1 MKTAGKAS
9 TLIISGLAILVLAC
23 ASNGSSP
30 GPSPTE
36 QPMPTA
42 EQPVP
47 AATQIPAPTAAPTAT
62 PAATNVPAPTPVPT
76 PVPAPLPG
84 TLGEQGGSLIVA
96 GFADVPHRDVHQTV
110 QETLASLGPGLAYS
124 RLLRL
129 QPGTG
134 DAQPSLLLEC
144 DLCSSWELTS
154 DFAYLFQLREDVR
167 WQNISPVEGRALV
180 ADDLVFSYNRMRT
193 PGWASAG
200 LFSSLGKVEALGPH
214 SLRIDLALADADA
227 LLSLADGHSKIVAR
241 EVVEQFGDLRDSPVI
256 GTGPWIWV
264 ESEDRGTILRRNPDY
279 FEGGLPFLEEL
290 AIKPIKPSGNTNSP
304 GLERL
309 AAFQSGLVDMT
320 ILPPKEWRQLRDSGA
335 DVGSVL
341 SRQSGTGVALILN
354 VQSQQLADVAV
365 RRAIWR
371 AIDPWNYVDTVWSG
385 QGFVSVGIPVRSPEW
400 LLGREEMRGQ
410 YFADPGMA
418 REALIGAGGT
428 GEIEITVRTE
438 EFGDVYL
445 GLEQRLTEDLR
456 QVGFNPT
463 IRRLNPSQFSDI
475 VLDQRDYQLALGV
488 LPPTSTTNSFL
499 MALLHS
505 QGRWNISGHQDRE
518 LDAMIEGQ
526 ASEFDPVKR
535 GELLK
540 AIQRRVL
547 EQAYFFSPVTGA
559 SRWVFDPQVR
569 GFHPN
574 TALSEYLYWSRV
586 WLDR

>member
-1 MKTAGKAS
+1 MITAGKARAF
-9 TLIISGLAILVLAC
+9 IISGLAILVLAC
-23 ASNGSSP
+23 ASNGSN
-30 GPSPTE
+30 PSPTL
-36 QPMPTA
+36 QPAPTA

-47 AATQIPAPTAAPTAT
+47 AATQIPAPTTI
-62 PAATNVPAPTPVPT
+62 PASTNAPAPTPT
-76 PVPAPLPG
+76 LVPAPLPG
-84 TLGEQGGSLIVA
+84 TLGNQGGGEQGGSLTVA

-110 QETLASLGPGLAYS
+110 QETLTSLGPGLAYS

-134 DAQPSLLLEC
+134 DDQPSLLLEC

-154 DFAYLFQLREDVR
+154 DFAYRFQLREDVR
-167 WQNISPVEGRALV
+167 WQNIAPVDGRALV

-200 LFSSLGKVEALGPH
+200 LFASLGEIEAMGPH
-214 SLRIDLALADADA
+214 SLKIDLALADADA
-227 LLSLADGHSKIVAR
+227 LLSLADGHSKIVAK
-241 EVVEQFGDLRDSPVI
+241 EVVEQFGDLRESPVV

-264 ESEDRGTILRRNPDY
+264 ESKAGGGTVLRRNPDY
-279 FEGGLPFLEEL
+279 FEAGLPFLEEL
-290 AIKPIKPSGNTNSP
+290 AIKPIKPDGNTSSP

-309 AAFQSGLVDMT
+309 AAFQGGIVDMA
-320 ILPPKEWRQLRDSGA
+320 ILPPNEWRQLRDSGA

-341 SRQSGTGVALILN
+341 SRQSGTGVALTLN

-385 QGFVSVGIPVRSPEW
+385 QGFVSVGIPVRSPAS
-400 LLGREEMRGQ
+400 LLDRNEMRGQ
-410 YFADPGMA
+410 HFADPGMA
-418 REALIGAGGT
+418 RDALAGAIGA

-438 EFGDVYL
+438 AFGDAYL
-445 GLEQRLTEDLR
+445 GLEQRLTDDLR

-463 IRRLNPSQFSDI
+463 VRRLNPAQFSET
-475 VLDQRDYQLALGV
+475 VLNQRDYQIALGV

-499 MALLHS
+499 TALLHS
-505 QGRWNISGHQDRE
+505 QGRWNISGHQDRV
-518 LDAMIEGQ
+518 LDAMIERQ
-526 ASEFDPVKR
+526 ASEFNPVKR
-535 GELLK
+535 GGLLK
-540 AIQRRVL
+540 EIQRRVL
-547 EQAYFFSPVTGA
+547 EQAYLFSPVTGA

>member
-1 MKTAGKAS
+1 M
-9 TLIISGLAILVLAC
+9 
-23 ASNGSSP
+23 
-30 GPSPTE
+30 
-36 QPMPTA
+36 
-42 EQPVP
+42 
-47 AATQIPAPTAAPTAT
+47 
-62 PAATNVPAPTPVPT
+62 
-76 PVPAPLPG
+76 
-84 TLGEQGGSLIVA
+84 
-96 GFADVPHRDVHQTV
+96 
-110 QETLASLGPGLAYS
+110 
-124 RLLRL
+124 
-129 QPGTG
+129 
-134 DAQPSLLLEC
+134 
-144 DLCSSWELTS
+144 
-154 DFAYLFQLREDVR
+154 
-167 WQNISPVEGRALV
+167 
-180 ADDLVFSYNRMRT
+180 ADDLVFSYTRIRT

-200 LFSSLGKVEALGPH
+200 LFASFGRVEALGPH
-214 SLRIDLALADADA
+214 SLKIDLALADADA

-241 EVVEQFGDLRDSPVI
+241 EVVEQFGDLRESPVV

-264 ESEDRGTILRRNPDY
+264 QSEDRVGTVLRRNPDY
-279 FEGGLPFLEEL
+279 FEAGLPFLDDLE
-290 AIKPIKPSGNTNSP
+290 IKPIKPMGKINSP

-309 AAFQSGLVDMT
+309 AAFQGGMVDMT
-320 ILPPKEWRQLRDSGA
+320 ILPPNEWRQLGDSVA

-341 SRQSGTGVALILN
+341 SRQSGTGVSLTFN
-354 VQSQQLADVAV
+354 VQSKQLADVAV

-385 QGFVSVGIPVRSPEW
+385 QGFVSVGIPVRSTEW
-400 LLGREEMRGQ
+400 LLDRDEMRGSH
-410 YFADPGMA
+410 FADPGMA
-418 REALIGAGGT
+418 REALIGANAGE
-428 GEIEITVRTE
+428 EIEITVRTE
-438 EFGDVYL
+438 EFGDVYR

-475 VLDQRDYQLALGV
+475 VLNQRDYQIALGV

-526 ASEFDPVKR
+526 ASEFDPDKR

-540 AIQRRVL
+540 EIQRRVL
-547 EQAYFFSPVTGA
+547 DQAYLFSPVTGA
-559 SRWVFDPQVR
+559 YRWVFDPQVR